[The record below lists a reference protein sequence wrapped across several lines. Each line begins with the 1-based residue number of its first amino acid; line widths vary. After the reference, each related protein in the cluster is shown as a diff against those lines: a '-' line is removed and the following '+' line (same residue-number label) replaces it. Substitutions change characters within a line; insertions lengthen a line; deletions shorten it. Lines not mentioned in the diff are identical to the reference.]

1 MFFISRTISLSPSQC
16 NYGITDF
23 KSQSYITGVLRM
35 FQPPREDKGA
45 GNCKISLNK
54 YLMDLGLS
62 GLSPTSY
69 RIFI

>member
-45 GNCKISLNK
+45 GNCKISNYK
-54 YLMDLGLS
+54 YPYGLWPS
-62 GLSPTSY
+62 QP
-69 RIFI
+69 